1 MRLAAIERTQ
11 ASYTLTD
18 AKHHID
24 SLETSEQIT
33 LTSTTTWPTL
43 TSRLP
48 TDVIPST
55 TKEFILRHSTELYPA
70 LKEKTTIK
78 LIEIQLPSYTDCQI
92 HYFGLPSIGDYPT
105 VWLPLENKGLLNI
118 KQVFY
123 QGLNHPSKHYP
134 LPWSPPLC
142 MLQRPLNE
150 HLSIIENHSVLRRA
164 SRQRAPTNRF
174 DTNMLL
180 NLYFYIDSATD
191 EQLPIE
197 EFGQRLRAV
206 ANKHEQLLPEW
217 IVHLLSSLY
226 WRVNGHLPH
235 AIDCGLKAHETIIK
249 NKDYKQL
256 SDLTLINLA
265 NILYLWWVLI
275 WRRQFEFDVSSRGKY
290 EDALD
295 LTQQAFN
302 INAHEP
308 ITNYFLGNLL
318 ALTKNNH
325 SAAQEYYRRT
335 LAIDPTHIYARRQ
348 LRLSYCYTMHTT
360 WELMGCTDNK
370 KDCDDA
376 NIRALSIK
384 CTLLSSQ
391 QNYHVYDATVTSAHS
406 DRHCDEQNIQCMLYS
421 CLLVHSLACVFF
433 AVRLTEPLNINPF
446 LLPSRSAVVG
456 RQSFVNWSL
465 DESFK

>member
-11 ASYTLTD
+11 ASYTLAD
-18 AKHHID
+18 AQHHVD
-24 SLETSEQIT
+24 LFETSEQTT

-48 TDVIPST
+48 TDVIAST
-55 TKEFILRHSTELYPA
+55 TKEFILRHSTVLYPA

-78 LIEIQLPSYTDCQI
+78 LIEIQLPSYVDCQV

-118 KQVFY
+118 KQAFY
-123 QGLNHPSKHYP
+123 QGLSHPSKHYP

-142 MLQRPLNE
+142 TLHRPLNE
-150 HLSIIENHSVLRRA
+150 HLSIIENHPVLRRN

-206 ANKHEQLLPEW
+206 TNKQEQLLPEW

-249 NKDYKQL
+249 SRDFKQL

-265 NILYLWWVLI
+265 NILYLW
-275 WRRQFEFDVSSRGKY
+275 
-290 EDALD
+290 
-295 LTQQAFN
+295 
-302 INAHEP
+302 
-308 ITNYFLGNLL
+308 
-318 ALTKNNH
+318 
-325 SAAQEYYRRT
+325 
-335 LAIDPTHIYARRQ
+335 
-348 LRLSYCYTMHTT
+348 
-360 WELMGCTDNK
+360 
-370 KDCDDA
+370 
-376 NIRALSIK
+376 
-384 CTLLSSQ
+384 
-391 QNYHVYDATVTSAHS
+391 
-406 DRHCDEQNIQCMLYS
+406 
-421 CLLVHSLACVFF
+421 
-433 AVRLTEPLNINPF
+433 
-446 LLPSRSAVVG
+446 
-456 RQSFVNWSL
+456 
-465 DESFK
+465 